1 MMIKKLREESGIALV
16 MALSI
21 TVVLIIFVSSMIS
34 YTSQGSRNSNV
45 SRSRLTAQTIS
56 ESGIATAA
64 SIINKAASATDPT
77 LLGCTASGINSV
89 LPCTDIAI
97 AVPGGTAYVHGLY
110 SQVGNAGTWTISS
123 YGSVV
128 NPTGSANLTK
138 SVTAT
143 MSIVGG
149 GQSNNISVWNYVY
162 STSPNGGGC
171 EVDQTGNGAVID
183 VPIFVTGDLC
193 LSADGSAIKEN
204 LANGGQK
211 IDVRVLGKLVMSAP
225 TATVGTSSAYVT
237 SGLISGGC
245 TTSTGGTGHTCTTA
259 DKYYVTTTDSAI
271 TASPPTVD
279 FTGWYQNASPGPK
292 HACNTGTL
300 AASKF
305 DSNTTMDGTTPV
317 FDLTPSTSYTCTT
330 TAGGA
335 LSWDSTTKVLT
346 IAGTIFF
353 DGNVV
358 SSSTAA
364 KYHGKATIYVNGTF
378 TMSASSASLRAGC
391 PASPATITKACAFAS
406 TAKEWDPNLDNL
418 IIATAAKNNSNAIAL
433 TGNGVNVQA
442 EFLCDSTSTANLQG
456 DTLQHEGA
464 FICGKF
470 LWGQNIQLMPLPSIT
485 QLPPGA
491 PLPPN
496 APATIGVPVITSGT

>member
-1 MMIKKLREESGIALV
+1 MSKRLRQEDGIALV
-16 MALSI
+16 MALGI
-21 TVVLIIFVSSMIS
+21 TVVLIIFVASMIS
-34 YTSQGSRNSNV
+34 YTSQSSRNANV
-45 SRSRLTAQTIS
+45 SRSRLTAQMIS

-64 SIINKAASATDPT
+64 SIINKAATATDPA
-77 LLGCTASGINSV
+77 LLGCTASGVNSA
-89 LPCTDIAI
+89 LPCTDISV
-97 AVPGGTAYVHGLY
+97 AVPGGTAYLHGMY
-110 SQVGNAGTWTISS
+110 SQVGNTGMWTITS

-128 NPTGSANLTK
+128 NPTGSTNLAK
-138 SVTAT
+138 SMTAT

-162 STSPNGGGC
+162 STAPQSPGC

-183 VPIFVTGDLC
+183 VPMFVTGDLC

-211 IDVRVLGKLVMSAP
+211 IDVRVLGKLVMSNA

-245 TTSTGGTGHTCTTA
+245 TSSITGTGHTCTTA
-259 DKYYVTTTDSAI
+259 DQYYVTTTDPLI
-271 TASPPTVD
+271 TAAPPTVD
-279 FTGWYQNASPGPK
+279 YTGWYQNASPGPK
-292 HACNTGTL
+292 HPCDAGTL
-300 AASKF
+300 TASKF

-335 LSWDSTTKVLT
+335 LSWDATTKVLT

-358 SSSTAA
+358 ASSTAA

-378 TMSASSASLRAGC
+378 QMTAASASLRAGC
-391 PASPATITKACAFAS
+391 PASPATITKACAFAN
-406 TAKEWDPNLDNL
+406 TAKEWDPNIDNL
-418 IIATAAKNNSNAIAL
+418 IIAAAATNNSGAIAL
-433 TGNGVNVQA
+433 TGSSVNLQA
-442 EFLCDSTSTANLQG
+442 ELMCDSTSTADLTG
-456 DTLQHEGA
+456 AGVSHEGA

-491 PLPPN
+491 PVPPN
-496 APATIGVPVITSGT
+496 APATIGTPVITSGS

>member
-1 MMIKKLREESGIALV
+1 MSKRLRQEEGIALV

-21 TVVLIIFVSSMIS
+21 TVVLIIFVASMIS
-34 YTSQGSRNSNV
+34 YTSQSSRNSNV
-45 SRSRLTAQTIS
+45 SRSRLVAQTIS
-56 ESGIATAA
+56 ESGIGVAA
-64 SIINKAASATDPT
+64 SIINKAANATDPA
-77 LLGCTASGINSV
+77 LLGCTASGVNSA
-89 LPCTDIAI
+89 LPCTDITV
-97 AVPGGTAYVHGLY
+97 AVPGGTAYLHGMY
-110 SQVGNAGTWTISS
+110 SQVGNAGTWTITS

-128 NPTGSANLTK
+128 NPTGSTNLTK
-138 SVTAT
+138 RITAT
-143 MSIVGG
+143 MSVTGG
-149 GQSNNISVWNYVY
+149 GQGNNISVWNYVY
-162 STSPNGGGC
+162 STAVNGGGC

-225 TATVGTSSAYVT
+225 TATVGTSAAYVT

-245 TTSTGGTGHTCTTA
+245 TTSTGGTGHPCTTA
-259 DKYYVTTTDSAI
+259 DKYYVTTTDSLV
-271 TASPPTVD
+271 TAAPPTVD
-279 FTGWYQNASPGPK
+279 YTGWYQNASPGPK
-292 HACNTGTL
+292 HPCDAGTVT
-300 AASKF
+300 ASKF

-330 TAGGA
+330 LAGGV
-335 LSWDSTTKVLT
+335 LSWDATTKILL
-346 IAGTIFF
+346 IGGTIFF

-358 SSSTAA
+358 ASSTAA

-378 TMSASSASLRAGC
+378 TMSAANASLRAGC
-391 PASPATITKACAFAS
+391 PASPALITKACAFAS
-406 TAKEWDPNLDNL
+406 TAKEWDPNIDNL
-418 IIATAAKNNSNAIAL
+418 IIAAAAKNNSGAIAL
-433 TGNGVNVQA
+433 TGQSVNVQA
-442 EFLCDSTSTANLQG
+442 ELLCDATSTADLQG

-491 PLPPN
+491 PVPPN
-496 APATIGVPVITSGT
+496 APATIGTPVITSGS